1 MSHQADSVKSIIYAL
16 TANLA
21 IAVAKLVGAVITRS
35 GSMLAEAIH
44 SFADCANQGLLLWG
58 LKAAK
63 RPPTSDHPLGY
74 GKAIYFWSFI
84 VALMLFSVGG
94 MFSIYEGWHKLHS
107 TEPLSWPWVAI
118 GILTFSIIAE
128 ALSLAGCLKE
138 INKARGRRS
147 LWRWA
152 RESRQSELIV
162 VLGEDVAALFGLV
175 FALIAIVLTLLTG
188 NPVYDALGSIMIGVL
203 LIAVAVFIG
212 VEIKGL
218 LIGQSIEDREQDE
231 IRQWLKARG
240 EIKQVLNLISLQ
252 LGNRC
257 MLAVKAEMAEFADQH
272 AMIRAINAVE
282 AELRQAFPQVQWL
295 FFEPDDRH

>member
-218 LIGQSIEDREQDE
+218 LIGQSIEDREQED

-257 MLAVKAEMAEFADQH
+257 MLAIKAEMAEFTDQH
-272 AMIRAINAVE
+272 AMIRAINTVE